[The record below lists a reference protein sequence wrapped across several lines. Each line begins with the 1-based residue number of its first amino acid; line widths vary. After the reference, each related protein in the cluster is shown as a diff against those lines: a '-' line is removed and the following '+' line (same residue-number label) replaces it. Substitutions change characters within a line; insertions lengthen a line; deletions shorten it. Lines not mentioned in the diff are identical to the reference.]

1 MFLGDAD
8 AVRTGDSPSC
18 ALGTLNTTLW
28 GGRRGR
34 RQSHRLLWLLG
45 WLASSRDQV
54 AAFPQARKDKLRSS
68 SGQKAVWQVGYRGSS
83 GGLVVVSEG
92 GTRHVMPM
100 ALSSQAPFRTLRLWH
115 PGREGS
121 RQGPLRKV

>member
-34 RQSHRLLWLLG
+34 RQSRRLLWLLG

-83 GGLVVVSEG
+83 GGLAVVSEG
-92 GTRHVMPM
+92 ARVT
-100 ALSSQAPFRTLRLWH
+100 
-115 PGREGS
+115 
-121 RQGPLRKV
+121 